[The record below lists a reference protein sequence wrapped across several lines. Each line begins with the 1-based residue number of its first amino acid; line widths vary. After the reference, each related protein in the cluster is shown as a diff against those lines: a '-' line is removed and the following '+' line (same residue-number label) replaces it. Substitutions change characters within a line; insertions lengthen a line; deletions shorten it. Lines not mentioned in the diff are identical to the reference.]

1 MPYQISRE
9 GQLYGPY
16 TLEDLQR
23 YVASGNIL
31 LTDLAKSEEMSDWV
45 PVSQVLSPASSP
57 AAAYNPPLAAQAY
70 PSALPYTP
78 APGVAPYPDPPN
90 LHWALVLLFGFL
102 SCGVFFVIWDLVQAL
117 WAKRVEPTTRAM
129 LYFIIYAVFW
139 LLYFFSYAVTVA
151 PQMMR
156 NQTTQI
162 SGITALCWL
171 GLIVFVIIF
180 RFSMKGT
187 IERHFNGPEPIGLR
201 LGPIMT
207 FFFGCV
213 YFQYHFSRI
222 NEMKRG
228 YYRGY

>member
-23 YVASGNIL
+23 YIASGNIL
-31 LTDLAKSEEMSDWV
+31 LTDLAKSEEMSDWI
-45 PVSQVLSPASSP
+45 PVSQIVSPAP
-57 AAAYNPPLAAQAY
+57 AAAYTAPAAPQAY
-70 PSALPYTP
+70 AATQPYIPPS
-78 APGVAPYPDPPN
+78 GVAPYPDPPN
-90 LHWALVLLFGFL
+90 IHWALVLLFGLL
-102 SCGVFFVIWDLVQAL
+102 SCGLFFVIWDLVQAL
-117 WAKRVEPTTRAM
+117 WAKRVEPRTKAM
-129 LYFIIYAVFW
+129 LSFIIYAVFW
-139 LLYFFSYAVTVA
+139 VLYFFSYAATVA

-156 NQTTQI
+156 NETPRI
-162 SGITALCWL
+162 SPITALCWL

-180 RFSMKGT
+180 RFSMKAT

-201 LGPIMT
+201 LSPIMT
-207 FFFGCV
+207 FFFGSL

-222 NEMKRG
+222 NQIKRG